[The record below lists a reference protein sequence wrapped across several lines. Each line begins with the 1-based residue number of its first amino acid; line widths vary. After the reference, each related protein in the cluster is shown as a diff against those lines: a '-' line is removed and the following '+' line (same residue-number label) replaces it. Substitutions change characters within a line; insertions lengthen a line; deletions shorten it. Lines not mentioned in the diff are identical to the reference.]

1 MNRKHLLSVSVMVLS
16 IVSIIFAQSYSFSP
30 PTGVELSGKLAKA
43 VDLYLDGE
51 FDAGLKI
58 TDDLLAQSGLTA
70 NDTIAIYEVKSIITY
85 AKGYKYKLE
94 SFEYLQEISGIG
106 HCLINLPRELW
117 PTELR
122 DQWYKLCNEKNLL
135 VCPDDS
141 KPDVKTIAIMEFD
154 NFSIG
159 KYKEELGDL
168 SKGLADFFEY
178 DFSRFSDIKVVERD
192 KLDYILQ
199 ELKLVEE
206 GKVDQASAV
215 RVGKMLGAQLMVF
228 GSITQLE
235 KDSARMVVRVVD
247 VETSE
252 IISTADMEGKPNF
265 VDMEKELVKKIAGQL
280 DIMITDE
287 TKAAI
292 SESATEDMS
301 AARLYSLGLKYMD
314 NYEYK
319 KAYEHFKMAYEKDN
333 SFSEAKKKMEIY
345 KPLIG

>member
-1 MNRKHLLSVSVMVLS
+1 MSRRHLISVSIVVVSVLS
-16 IVSIIFAQSYSFSP
+16 LFFSHSYSATP
-30 PTGVELSGKLAKA
+30 ATGIELSGELAKA

-58 TDDLLAQSGLTA
+58 TDELLTQTGLTA
-70 NDTIAIYEVKSIITY
+70 NDSIAIYEVKSIITY
-85 AKGYKYKLE
+85 AKGYKYKLK
-94 SFEYLQEISGIG
+94 SYEYLKTISGIG

-122 DQWYKLCNEKNLL
+122 DQWYKLCSEKDLL
-135 VCPDDS
+135 TCPDDS
-141 KPDVKTIAIMEFD
+141 GPKVKTIAVMEFD

-159 KYKEELGDL
+159 KYKEELGEL
-168 SKGLADFFEY
+168 SRGLADFFEY
-178 DFSRFSDIKVVERD
+178 DFSKLTDIKVVERD
-192 KLDYILQ
+192 KLEYLLQ

-206 GKVDQASAV
+206 GKIDQASAV
-215 RVGKMLGAQLMVF
+215 KIGKMLGARMMIF
-228 GSITQLE
+228 GSISQID
-235 KDSARMVVRVVD
+235 KKSARMVVRVVD

-252 IISTADMEGKPNF
+252 IICTADSEGEPNF
-265 VDMEKELVKKIAGQL
+265 VKMEKELVQKIAGQL
-280 DIMITDE
+280 DIMLTEE
-287 TKAAI
+287 TAAAI

-314 NYEYK
+314 EYDYK

-333 SFSEAKKKMEIY
+333 SFTEAKKKMEIY

>member
-1 MNRKHLLSVSVMVLS
+1 MNRKRILSVSAVVLS
-16 IVSIIFAQSYSFSP
+16 VVLAGFSGSHSFSP
-30 PTGVELSGKLAKA
+30 PTGVELSGELAKA

-58 TDDLLAQSGLTA
+58 TDGLLAKTGLTA

-85 AKGYKYKLE
+85 AKGYKYKLK
-94 SFEYLQEISGIG
+94 SFEYLKEISGIG

-141 KPDVKTIAIMEFD
+141 GPKVKTIAIMEFD
-154 NFSIG
+154 NFSVG
-159 KYKEELGDL
+159 EYKEELGDL

-178 DFSRFSDIKVVERD
+178 DFSKFSDIKVVERD
-192 KLDYILQ
+192 KLEYILQ

-215 RVGKMLGAQLMVF
+215 KVGKMLGAQMMVF
-228 GSITQLE
+228 GSISQID
-235 KDSARMVVRVVD
+235 KNSARMVVRVVD

-252 IISTADMEGKPNF
+252 IISTADREGKPNF
-265 VDMEKELVKKIAGQL
+265 VGMEKELVKDIAGQL

-287 TKAAI
+287 TEAAI
-292 SESATEDMS
+292 KESATEDMS
-301 AARLYSLGLKYMD
+301 AARLYSLGLKYID
-314 NYEYK
+314 RYEYK